1 MLPSE
6 LEEPEYTVQ
15 SIIQEAEEMRAILKD
30 IETKGREI
38 MHRHRDA
45 AGINDS
51 WDEWE
56 VRASSMIALRH
67 IEDARMRYGK
77 VIQYAG
83 NGESLPEVEK

>member
-1 MLPSE
+1 MGIFTIFGQYSNYEKYIFSHFHTMLPSE

-51 WDEWE
+51 
-56 VRASSMIALRH
+56 
-67 IEDARMRYGK
+67 
-77 VIQYAG
+77 
-83 NGESLPEVEK
+83 